1 MTDTLVVNLFGGP
14 GVSKST
20 NRALVFAKLKLA
32 GMNVEEAPEFA
43 KELVWE
49 GRHKALR
56 YQQYIIGKQMW
67 RVERLRGEVDVVV
80 TDSPIL
86 FGLIYGEAT
95 PRRGRITSSRSS
107 SRGGRA
113 TSICCATSRSTPTTR
128 RGALRRRRRR
138 SRLMRR
144 SNACSHSRP
153 GGPGTP
159 RSRYV
164 KARPHLTS
172 IVREV
177 KKQLGLG

>member
-49 GRHKALR
+49 GRHRALR

-86 FGLIYGEAT
+86 FGLVYGEDYTQAWEDHVIEVFASWRT
-95 PRRGRITSSRSS
+95 CNIHLLRDFEKHPYNPKGRTQTQEEAVEVDGKIERVCSHTSGSH
-107 SRGGRA
+107 
-113 TSICCATSRSTPTTR
+113 T
-128 RGALRRRRRR
+128 RR
-138 SRLMRR
+138 SRCER
-144 SNACSHSRP
+144 
-153 GGPGTP
+153 
-159 RSRYV
+159 
-164 KARPHLTS
+164 ARLRLTS
-172 IVREV
+172 SYA
-177 KKQLGLG
+177 K

>member
-49 GRHKALR
+49 GRHRALR

-86 FGLIYGEAT
+86 FGLIYGERYTQAWEDHVIEVFQSWRT
-95 PRRGRITSSRSS
+95 CNIHLLRDFEKHPYNPKGRTQTQEEAVEVDEMVERLLSQVGVRHTKIKVRE
-107 SRGGRA
+107 GQA
-113 TSICCATSRSTPTTR
+113 TSD
-128 RGALRRRRRR
+128 L
-138 SRLMRR
+138 
-144 SNACSHSRP
+144 
-153 GGPGTP
+153 
-159 RSRYV
+159 
-164 KARPHLTS
+164 

-177 KKQLGLG
+177 KKCL